1 MFLLF
6 LLCISLLPHLSVSL
20 EDTRVHMI
28 VSSMSYILKEFV
40 TLEFFEDVTLVL
52 HEGVVVEQ
60 GDRGHQVTLLPL
72 GLFR

>member
-1 MFLLF
+1 MFLFL
-6 LLCISLLPHLSVSL
+6 LLCISLFPHLSVSL